1 MKPSPCILLYP
12 LSLVYCL
19 ITSIRNALYNTGLK
33 KTTRYRTPLI
43 SIGNLTVG
51 GTGKTPMSELL
62 IKTLLPEYRCA
73 LLSRGYGRKTKG
85 PRMAANDASPATIG
99 DEPMQ
104 MKLKF
109 PGLTVMVAE
118 KRTLGMDYLLKQKP
132 APQVVLLD
140 DAFQHR
146 AVTPGLS
153 ILVTDYYRPIYKD
166 VCLPAGNLREPLSGK
181 KRADIIIVNKC
192 PKNLSKSE
200 KEHIIKKISPD
211 SKQQVFFSCIKYG
224 HLRQT
229 GSNESFHPKPEEQ
242 KPILAIAGIGN
253 PIPFFQEAAKYG
265 GDFEQ
270 LTFPD
275 HHDFSE
281 SDIKKINGKLEQMAR
296 GAIIL
301 TTEKDAV
308 RLSHKK
314 LPATLPEKIWYIPI
328 DLEILFNEQD
338 TFIKTVKSYV
348 EKNQRNSGVS

>member
-1 MKPSPCILLYP
+1 MKPSPRILLYP

-19 ITSIRNALYNTGLK
+19 ITSVRNKLYNRGIK
-33 KTTRYRTPLI
+33 KTTRYQIPLI

-62 IKTLLPEYRCA
+62 IKTLLPDYRCA

-109 PGLTVMVAE
+109 PELTVMVAE
-118 KRTLGMDYLLKQKP
+118 KRTLGMEYLLQQNP

-153 ILVTDYYRPIYKD
+153 ILITDYYRPIYKD
-166 VCLPAGNLREPLSGK
+166 LCLPSGNLREPLRGK
-181 KRADIIIVNKC
+181 KRADIIVVNKC
-192 PKNLSKSE
+192 PENLSESE
-200 KEHIIKKISPD
+200 KKHIIKKLSPTP
-211 SKQQVFFSCIKYG
+211 KQQVFFSCIGYG
-224 HLRQT
+224 NLKQT
-229 GSNESFHPKPEEQ
+229 GSSNSIGPKPDV
-242 KPILAIAGIGN
+242 KRPVLALAGIGN
-253 PIPFFQEAAKYG
+253 PIPFFQETAKYG
-265 GDFEQ
+265 DVFEQ

-275 HHDFSE
+275 HHDFSD
-281 SDIKKINGKLEQMAR
+281 SDITKIRKKLEQMAP

-308 RLSHKK
+308 RLSHKN
-314 LPATLPEKIWYIPI
+314 LPATLSENIWYIPI
-328 DLEILFNEQD
+328 ELEILFNEQN
-338 TFIKTVKSYV
+338 TFLKTVKNYV
-348 EKNQRNSGVS
+348 EKNQRNSSVS